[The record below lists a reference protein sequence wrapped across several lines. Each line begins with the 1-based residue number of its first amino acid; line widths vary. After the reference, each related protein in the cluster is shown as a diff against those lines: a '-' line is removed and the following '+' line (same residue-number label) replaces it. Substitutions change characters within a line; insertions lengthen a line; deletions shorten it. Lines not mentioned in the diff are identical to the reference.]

1 MSNDGAHKSWW
12 QIFEVVFG
20 FPFLL
25 ALALQW
31 FVPISLSRGFIALA
45 RVPAGVILIV
55 VGIGLVVLAR
65 REFARYGQP
74 TDPGHPTSEVVSTGV
89 FSISRNPLYLGG
101 VCALAGFALF
111 FDLPWVLIL
120 LIPSLVACHYILIA
134 PEEAY
139 LAARFGEH
147 YRAYTATVQRWLG
160 RK

>member
-1 MSNDGAHKSWW
+1 MSNNVAHKSGW

-31 FVPISLSRGFIALA
+31 FVPISLSRGFIALT
-45 RVPAGVILIV
+45 RIPAGAILIV
-55 VGIGLVVLAR
+55 VGVGLVVLAR

-74 TDPGHPTSEVVSTGV
+74 TDPGHPTNKVVSTGV

-101 VCALAGFALF
+101 VCTLMGFALF